1 MPILCIKKHMNKK
14 SQQSCFVV
22 DIQSNYPP
30 NSLLTLP
37 DESQLECWSCAVF
50 NHENLSEAEI
60 TLRLVDEAEM
70 QQLNA
75 RYRHKDK
82 PTNVLSFPADI
93 PEEIPLELP
102 FLGDIVLCVP
112 VIHQEAEAQEKL
124 LLAHWA
130 HMVVHGVL
138 HLLGYD
144 HINDQDAKIMEQKEI
159 LILKKLGFTDPY

>member
-1 MPILCIKKHMNKK
+1 MNKK

-22 DIQSNYPP
+22 DIQTNYPP
-30 NSLLTLP
+30 SSPLTLP
-37 DESQLECWSCAVF
+37 DENQLERWSCAVF
-50 NHENLSEAEI
+50 DHENLPQAEI

-82 PTNVLSFPADI
+82 STNVLSFPADI
-93 PEEIPLELP
+93 PAEVLLEVS

-159 LILKKLGFTDPY
+159 LILRKLGFADPYNEE